1 MFKNKLQNTYIFIS
15 KVLEILGNSK
25 RYLPIIFF
33 LFLLSSIFEIFGLGL
48 LGSFVILILDYNIKE
63 FFLFKYFSNFIDSDL
78 SKNNLIIFNGLLIL
92 LIFILKAIF
101 GVIMTF
107 IVSKYVNLKIAEIRV
122 FLLSKFFNMDYQMY
136 LSKHSSDFILSI
148 NGHVS
153 RYGVVLQNLIR
164 LTSDAI
170 IFFVILF
177 FLIFLNPI
185 ILLNL
190 ILVIFIILF
199 IYYKLYLNKLKIYG
213 KNSNSEHKKLIKYI
227 TEGIE
232 GLKELKILNVAN
244 FFVNKAKIST
254 SIMSNNEIKLTVI
267 SSAPRYLIE
276 LLLSI
281 FVVSSTI
288 VAITFNYNLETVIP
302 TLAIFTFAS
311 IRILPMIYQ
320 FVNSYSLIIFS
331 SDGVEKL
338 YEDYKLHSL
347 NKTVKLTKDNKNK
360 ELKQFKNLV
369 ISNVSFRYNNT
380 TKLIL
385 NNINFKIIKGDSIGI
400 VGKSGEGKTTFVDV
414 ILNLLEIES
423 GEIKYNGANIKN
435 NIQEWRSL
443 IAYLPQNVFL
453 INDSITN
460 NIALGQSNKKI
471 DIEKIK
477 EAIKDARLDDF
488 VDSLPQG
495 LNTFIG
501 ERGMRMS
508 GGQKQ
513 RLALARAFYFD
524 KEIIILDES
533 TSSLDDVTENEILDK
548 IKIIKNKKTL
558 IVIAHRER
566 TVEHCN
572 TIIKIHN
579 GKLEKIR

>member
-1 MFKNKLQNTYIFIS
+1 M
-15 KVLEILGNSK
+15 
-25 RYLPIIFF
+25 
-33 LFLLSSIFEIFGLGL
+33 FLLSSIFEIFGLGL

>member
-1 MFKNKLQNTYIFIS
+1 MFKNKLQYTYIFIS

-347 NKTVKLTKDNKNK
+347 NKTVQLTKDNKNK

>member
-1 MFKNKLQNTYIFIS
+1 MFKNKLQYTYIFIS

-25 RYLPIIFF
+25 KYLPIIFF

-347 NKTVKLTKDNKNK
+347 NKTVQLTKDNKNK

>member
-1 MFKNKLQNTYIFIS
+1 MFKNKLQYTYIFIS

>member
-1 MFKNKLQNTYIFIS
+1 MFKNKFQYTYIFIS

-347 NKTVKLTKDNKNK
+347 NKTVQLTKDNKNK

>member
-1 MFKNKLQNTYIFIS
+1 MFKNKFQYTYIFIS

-347 NKTVKLTKDNKNK
+347 NKTVQLSKDNKNK

>member
-1 MFKNKLQNTYIFIS
+1 MAT
-15 KVLEILGNSK
+15 
-25 RYLPIIFF
+25 
-33 LFLLSSIFEIFGLGL
+33 GLG
-48 LGSFVILILDYNIKE
+48 G
-63 FFLFKYFSNFIDSDL
+63 
-78 SKNNLIIFNGLLIL
+78 
-92 LIFILKAIF
+92 
-101 GVIMTF
+101 
-107 IVSKYVNLKIAEIRV
+107 
-122 FLLSKFFNMDYQMY
+122 
-136 LSKHSSDFILSI
+136 
-148 NGHVS
+148 
-153 RYGVVLQNLIR
+153 
-164 LTSDAI
+164 
-170 IFFVILF
+170 
-177 FLIFLNPI
+177 
-185 ILLNL
+185 
-190 ILVIFIILF
+190 
-199 IYYKLYLNKLKIYG
+199 
-213 KNSNSEHKKLIKYI
+213 
-227 TEGIE
+227 
-232 GLKELKILNVAN
+232 
-244 FFVNKAKIST
+244 
-254 SIMSNNEIKLTVI
+254 
-267 SSAPRYLIE
+267 
-276 LLLSI
+276 
-281 FVVSSTI
+281 
-288 VAITFNYNLETVIP
+288 
-302 TLAIFTFAS
+302 
-311 IRILPMIYQ
+311 
-320 FVNSYSLIIFS
+320 
-331 SDGVEKL
+331 
-338 YEDYKLHSL
+338 
-347 NKTVKLTKDNKNK
+347 
-360 ELKQFKNLV
+360 
-369 ISNVSFRYNNT
+369 
-380 TKLIL
+380 
-385 NNINFKIIKGDSIGI
+385 IGI

>member
-1 MFKNKLQNTYIFIS
+1 M
-15 KVLEILGNSK
+15 
-25 RYLPIIFF
+25 
-33 LFLLSSIFEIFGLGL
+33 
-48 LGSFVILILDYNIKE
+48 
-63 FFLFKYFSNFIDSDL
+63 
-78 SKNNLIIFNGLLIL
+78 
-92 LIFILKAIF
+92 
-101 GVIMTF
+101 
-107 IVSKYVNLKIAEIRV
+107 
-122 FLLSKFFNMDYQMY
+122 
-136 LSKHSSDFILSI
+136 
-148 NGHVS
+148 
-153 RYGVVLQNLIR
+153 
-164 LTSDAI
+164 
-170 IFFVILF
+170 
-177 FLIFLNPI
+177 
-185 ILLNL
+185 

-199 IYYKLYLNKLKIYG
+199 IYNKLYLNKLKIYG